1 MKNCPLPVWDTF
13 WTSWLLLSYLY
24 NYHFG
29 EQDLPNKSP
38 NTHFAAASPQMTQSQ
53 LVTHLEGAYRFSIV
67 LCISTTIFNHSLP
80 KIGLHWLT
88 HIELGLWMPS
98 VLNIHS
104 KAAFLG
110 NRNLCKLLTNKT
122 PQLKLCF
129 PKTSRPKISSSIIFV
144 HRCAFAGA
152 AGAGG
157 AGAAIGTAVSG
168 IGAVGGSAAG
178 AAGGSVCVATSATL
192 DGPTEFLDGKKL
204 GKLQVG
210 SWRWRETNLLV
221 GKF

>member
-1 MKNCPLPVWDTF
+1 MLLCEK
-13 WTSWLLLSYLY
+13 LLSSCLGHIILDKLTLVKLSLKIISVSKICQTNLQTQILLQLLRKWQAFWYLDY
-24 NYHFG
+24 N
-29 EQDLPNKSP
+29 P
-38 NTHFAAASPQMTQSQ
+38 
-53 LVTHLEGAYRFSIV
+53 R
-67 LCISTTIFNHSLP
+67 HSLP

-104 KAAFLG
+104 KAPFLG
-110 NRNLCKLLTNKT
+110 NQNLCKLLTNKT
-122 PQLKLCF
+122 PQLKLGF

-152 AGAGG
+152 AGA

-192 DGPTEFLDGKKL
+192 DGPTEFLDAKKL

-210 SWRWRETNLLV
+210 SWRWKETNLLV
-221 GKF
+221 VGKF